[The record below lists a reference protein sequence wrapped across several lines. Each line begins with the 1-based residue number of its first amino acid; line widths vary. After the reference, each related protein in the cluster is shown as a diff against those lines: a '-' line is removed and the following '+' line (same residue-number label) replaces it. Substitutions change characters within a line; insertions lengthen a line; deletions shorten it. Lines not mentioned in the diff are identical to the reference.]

1 MSWRARGRLRI
12 AIDGP
17 SGAGKGTAARLLAQA
32 LGLPLLDTGVLY
44 RMTALWLRTAGQSA
58 DDEEAA
64 ATAAREIARRAHW
77 QGDALALEGFSV
89 SPKELRAEATGRMA
103 SRVARIPAVREALL
117 PLQRRL
123 AERGCVADGRDVG
136 TVVLPDAEAKF
147 FLTASLRERAR
158 RRWAQLRELGEEV
171 ELEEVL
177 EDMRARDAADTGRA
191 IAPLAKAPDA
201 VVIDS
206 TTLRPDEVVDRMLA
220 ILARRGL
227 IARMCKATEDE
238 HDG

>member
-1 MSWRARGRLRI
+1 MSWRPRGRLRI

-17 SGAGKGTAARLLAQA
+17 GGAGKGAVARLLAEA

-44 RMTALWLRTAGQSA
+44 RLTALRLRASGADA
-58 DDEEAA
+58 DDERAA
-64 ATAAREIARRAHW
+64 GAAAREVARGAHW
-77 QGDALALEGFSV
+77 DGDRIVLDGVAVPPA
-89 SPKELRAEATGRMA
+89 ELRDEQTGRLA

-123 AERGCVADGRDVG
+123 AAQGCVADGRDVG

-158 RRWAQLRELGEEV
+158 RRWAQMRELGRDAD
-171 ELEEVL
+171 LEEVL
-177 EDMRARDAADTGRA
+177 EELRARDAADEGRA
-191 IAPLAKAPDA
+191 VAPLARAPDA

-227 IARMCKATEDE
+227 VAPARATTED
-238 HDG
+238 GK